1 MTSSIVAPP
10 YPLESRFEQTF
21 FIPFQTLLENASTLK
36 MLQNCGLYPTP
47 GDHGLNKLEST
58 LPEYASTVH
67 KFKLFKAYVLKGFY
81 FVKYLQIS
89 IILYYLP
96 LKYIVAL
103 HFYKFIP
110 FTQYCFEPSLVEIG
124 PYLPVIYFGERVK
137 KFKKFTNAQTDG
149 RWTKIDQKSSLEL

>member
-1 MTSSIVAPP
+1 MYKIWLPP
-10 YPLESRFEQTF
+10 LWPHHTPWNHDLNKLF
-21 FIPFQTLLENASTLK
+21 FIPFQTLLEDASTLK

-124 PYLPVIYFGERVK
+124 PYLPVIFWRKSK
-137 KFKKFTNAQTDG
+137 K
-149 RWTKIDQKSSLEL
+149 I